1 MMSEKINLETSV
13 EDQAEVLLQ
22 QLLHLKQYERPDAAR
37 MTRNKQNIMRSVR
50 QAQSEK
56 RKPLLDLLEVNIP
69 WFFSEPK
76 YGIAALF
83 VAFVGLQYF
92 GINAKNSAT
101 STGIYTSTA
110 SVASFDPDAA
120 VSVVSNRYPNLPS
133 NYKLFAQP
141 QGDQTVR
148 AASFELKR

>member
-1 MMSEKINLETSV
+1 MMRENINLETPA

-22 QLLHLKQYERPDAAR
+22 QLLHLKKYETPDAAR
-37 MTRNKQNIMRSVR
+37 MMRNRQNIMRTVR

-56 RKPLLDLLEVNIP
+56 RKPLLDMLEINIP

-83 VAFVGLQYF
+83 VAFVGLQYV
-92 GINAKNSAT
+92 GINARNSAT
-101 STGIYTSTA
+101 STGIYTSTGNI
-110 SVASFDPDAA
+110 ASFEQDDAGA
-120 VSVVSNRYPNLPS
+120 VISNRYPNLPS

-141 QGDQTVR
+141 AGDQTVIP
-148 AASFELKR
+148 AGFELKR